1 MDTEPTPTQQ
11 APASAS
17 PATMAPG
24 QRTSGEPSPI
34 LDLPVDRVDLRDHLE
49 GLSKAHEN
57 DFRASSIAGRLMLHS
72 RGGRVLDAGCGSGL
86 LSLRLHRA
94 GCDVVSVDAEEAMVG
109 FTRQT
114 LKGGGFEDAVVKEMT
129 LERLD
134 SLEGGKFD
142 EIYCC
147 DVIEHIQDDLLA
159 MQQLRSMLKPGGQ
172 LILTVPAW
180 PFLYG
185 ERDRRMGHY
194 RRYTR
199 KALKKVF
206 VDAGFDIQSV
216 RWWNL
221 SGFLLNAIGSKL
233 KKKGFSEGF
242 RYGKRSALNRAGHWF
257 LNRWFHGFE
266 NHVPV
271 PAGLTLIVVANRDAP
286 RAGS

>member
-1 MDTEPTPTQQ
+1 MNTEPTPTQQ
-11 APASAS
+11 ARPSAS
-17 PATMAPG
+17 PAAHSSGAPA
-24 QRTSGEPSPI
+24 PI
-34 LDLPVDRVDLRDHLE
+34 LDLPEDRVDLRDHLE

-72 RGGRVLDAGCGSGL
+72 KGGRVLDAGCGSGL

-114 LKGGGFEDAVVKEMT
+114 LRNGGFEDAVVQQMT

-134 SLEGGKFD
+134 SLQGGKFD

-147 DVIEHIQDDLLA
+147 DVIEHIEDDLLA
-159 MQQLRSMLKPGGQ
+159 MRQLRSMLKPDGQ

-199 KALKKVF
+199 KALKRVF
-206 VDAGFDIQSV
+206 VESGFEIRSV

-271 PAGLTLIVVANRDAP
+271 PAGLTLIVVADRGTKN
-286 RAGS
+286 

>member
-1 MDTEPTPTQQ
+1 MDSQPTPTPQ
-11 APASAS
+11 APLSTRPDTRAS
-17 PATMAPG
+17 G
-24 QRTSGEPSPI
+24 GPSPT
-34 LDLPVDRVDLRDHLE
+34 LNLPADRVDLRDHLE

-57 DFRASSIAGRLMLHS
+57 DFRASSIADRLMVHS
-72 RGGRVLDAGCGSGL
+72 KGGRVLDAGCGSGL

-94 GCDVVSVDAEEAMVG
+94 GCDVVSVDAEEDMVG
-109 FTRQT
+109 FTRLT
-114 LKGGGFEDAVVKEMT
+114 LHNGGFEDAVVQEMT

-134 SLEGGKFD
+134 SLQGGKFD

-147 DVIEHIQDDLLA
+147 DVIEHIDDDLLA
-159 MQQLRSMLKPGGQ
+159 MQQLRSMLKPDGQ

-206 VDAGFDIQSV
+206 VDAGFQIQSV

-221 SGFLLNAIGSKL
+221 SGFLLNAIGSKV

-242 RYGKRSALNRAGHWF
+242 RYGKRSALNRAGHWL
-257 LNRWFHGFE
+257 LNLWFHGFE

-271 PAGLTLIVVANRDAP
+271 PAGLTLIVVAQR
-286 RAGS
+286 GSTD